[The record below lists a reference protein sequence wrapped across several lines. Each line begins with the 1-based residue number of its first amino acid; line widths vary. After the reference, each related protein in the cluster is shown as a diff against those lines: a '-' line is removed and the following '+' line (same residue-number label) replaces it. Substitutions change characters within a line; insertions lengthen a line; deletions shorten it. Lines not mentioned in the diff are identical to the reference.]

1 MADLLVFVTSGRDCN
16 RIAFAKEQQPVV
28 TSIEELVTVQEEA
41 DTRML
46 LHAAHASKNA
56 CQSVIVRSPD
66 TDVAFLCLYFAGEIL
81 KPLYFETGVKDSHRV
96 IDVKAMATALG
107 PDICKALPG
116 LHALTGCDSTSS
128 FHGKG
133 KVSCYSRLSSDAECL
148 EILSCLGVTFTF
160 PAELLSKIEKVVCAV
175 YEFIST
181 SVGEARYA
189 MFCAKGGWEKNLPPS
204 KAALLQHAMRA
215 NYQTAIWKASL
226 QQDAEVPSPD
236 GHGWSVEEDEIRITW
251 STEQAA
257 PSNILALTSCKCKK
271 ARCESKRCSCVQFRL
286 PCTDLCQCVGCE
298 NRAEVQCELN
308 GDSNTDGE

>member
-1 MADLLVFVTSGRDCN
+1 
-16 RIAFAKEQQPVV
+16 
-28 TSIEELVTVQEEA
+28 
-41 DTRML
+41 ML

-66 TDVAFLCLYFAGEIL
+66 TDVALLCLYFAGEIL

-116 LHALTGCDSTSS
+116 LHALTGCDSTNS

-148 EILSCLGVTFTF
+148 EILSCLGVTFSF

-175 YEFIST
+175 YESSST

-189 MFCAKGGWEKNLPPS
+189 MFCAKGGWEKTYHLPRLPYCNMQCVRTTR
-204 KAALLQHAMRA
+204 LLSGR
-215 NYQTAIWKASL
+215 
-226 QQDAEVPSPD
+226 P
-236 GHGWSVEEDEIRITW
+236 
-251 STEQAA
+251 
-257 PSNILALTSCKCKK
+257 
-271 ARCESKRCSCVQFRL
+271 RCSRMQRYLRL
-286 PCTDLCQCVGCE
+286 MAMVGASRRMKSVLLGLR
-298 NRAEVQCELN
+298 NRQLLVIYWR
-308 GDSNTDGE
+308 